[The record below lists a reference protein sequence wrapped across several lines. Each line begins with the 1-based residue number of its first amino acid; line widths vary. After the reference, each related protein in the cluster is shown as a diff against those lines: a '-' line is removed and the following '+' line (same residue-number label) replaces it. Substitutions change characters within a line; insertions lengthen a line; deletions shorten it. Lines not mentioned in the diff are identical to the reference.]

1 MIEQPQ
7 PKEPIP
13 KIETRKKGE
22 SLIVRSELNLEQYS
36 IFTVSTYRK
45 KSREVVVREKLPTG
59 EVSER
64 RAIIGRT
71 ASGVETGVLDIH
83 HFKVYLVLL
92 ELWEEAGRPLDE
104 PVHFTIL
111 KVIRRLG
118 LNFSGENYARVK
130 LLIRELRTIPLTFI
144 SSFYIPKV
152 AQHTSLADVTILN
165 HLEIYERKKKEEQK
179 TYGYGEFQFDRHIL
193 ENLINN
199 YSHPLRLDV
208 IKEFKKHKDLAIL
221 LYTYLDRNLAFKDKY
236 EVRLEKLFDHLD
248 LSQRYVRYPAER
260 KRVIEP
266 VLKQLEG
273 RPLST
278 GILSYCRIHKTED
291 GRDYKLVARKSPFM
305 RLPEPRPEPRI
316 QLAPS
321 IQGDLSA
328 ELKAKGLTES
338 QIQEL
343 FGLWDS
349 ETIERQLEIFPFKL
363 EWYRSKGIEVRNPS
377 ALLYMMIKGNWIPP
391 SSYVEAKEKEERERK
406 TKHYVLWM
414 CTRYGCKNFHKMIMW
429 PKERG
434 VPSGC
439 PACGSEIEVIQND
452 YIEYLKD
459 KEEGA

>member
-1 MIEQPQ
+1 
-7 PKEPIP
+7 
-13 KIETRKKGE
+13 
-22 SLIVRSELNLEQYS
+22 
-36 IFTVSTYRK
+36 
-45 KSREVVVREKLPTG
+45 
-59 EVSER
+59 
-64 RAIIGRT
+64 
-71 ASGVETGVLDIH
+71 
-83 HFKVYLVLL
+83 LL
-92 ELWEEAGRPLDE
+92 ELWEKAGRPIDK
-104 PVHFTIL
+104 PVHFTIF
-111 KVIRRLG
+111 KIIRRLD
-118 LNFSGENYARVK
+118 LVNSGKNYEDIKRQ
-130 LLIRELRTIPLTFI
+130 LYQLRQIPVEFVNAFFI
-144 SSFYIPKV
+144 SKENFFK
-152 AQHTSLADVTILN
+152 SLEPFSVLSYL
-165 HLEIYERKKKEEQK
+165 HIYERKKENKFQQR

-328 ELKAKGLTES
+328 QLKAKGLTES